1 MKRRHL
7 LLIASLLV
15 ATACEAV
22 VNDAPGESSTTDNVD
37 AGTSEGSGSADATS
51 LQTTTDASTSGTDE
65 DPSSST
71 STDATGSGT
80 SGESSSTG
88 ALVECGSPLLDSEDR
103 LQLAGAPMRGNP
115 DALVT
120 LVVWT
125 GYADPFSASLQQTLA
140 ALASGPQSE
149 QLRIVSK
156 QMPLP
161 FQDPR
166 GRLARAGLAAHELG
180 AYWEFHDAMFAAE
193 QELDPELV
201 DSIAAGV
208 GLDLDAFHSAME
220 SPEVA
225 ARLAE
230 DTALFSAVGA
240 TGTPSSII
248 NGELFIGA
256 QPLEGFEQVV
266 ASQRAAIDLLIE
278 DGIPACVAFE
288 QRLEQQL
295 P

>member
-7 LLIASLLV
+7 LLIASLLA

-22 VNDAPGESSTTDNVD
+22 VSDAADESSTTGDVD
-37 AGTSEGSGSADATS
+37 AGTSEGSAGETS
-51 LQTTTDASTSGTDE
+51 LPTTTGASTSGQDE
-65 DPSSST
+65 DPASST
-71 STDATGSGT
+71 STDTTRSETT
-80 SGESSSTG
+80 SDESSSTG
-88 ALVECGSPLLDSEDR
+88 TPVECGSPLLDAEDR
-103 LQLAGAPMRGNP
+103 LQLANAPMRGNP

-125 GYADPFSASLQQTLA
+125 GFAEPFSRSLQETLA
-140 ALASGPQSE
+140 ALASGPQGD

-180 AYWEFHDAMFAAE
+180 AYWEFHDAMFATE
-193 QELDPELV
+193 QDLEPELV
-201 DSIAAGV
+201 DSIAAQV
-208 GLDLDAFHSAME
+208 GLDLGAFHSAME
-220 SPEVA
+220 GPEVA

-248 NGELFIGA
+248 NGELFVGA

-278 DGIPACVAFE
+278 DGIPACVAFG
-288 QRLEQQL
+288 QRLEEQL